1 MMLLM
6 SCKNRIYTAC
16 PDIVEYS
23 TEFKQQLAED
33 LKQEQSYF
41 INQVV
46 LDYFNLREKIRICN
60 E

>member
-1 MMLLM
+1 MLLI
-6 SCKNRIYTAC
+6 SCKNKIYIAC
-16 PDIVEYS
+16 PPVIEYS
-23 TEFKQQLAED
+23 KEFNHQLAED

>member
-1 MMLLM
+1 MLLT
-6 SCKNRIYTAC
+6 SCQNKIYTAC
-16 PDIVEYS
+16 PNVIEYS
-23 TEFKQQLAED
+23 KEFKQQLAED

>member
-1 MMLLM
+1 M
-6 SCKNRIYTAC
+6 SCQNRIYTAC

-23 TEFKQQLAED
+23 AEFKRQLAED

-41 INQVV
+41 INQAI

-60 E
+60 ND